1 MEPFKNFLNPTLIS
15 EMAGHFQSHWPEFDK
30 KSFIT
35 DSTDGFEALELKQ
48 RSNRIT
54 EMMIRYLPADFT
66 EAGRIIL
73 SSLGEPLGD
82 DLASGKDDPSGI
94 AGWAIMPLEH
104 FVAQQGHGH
113 FDLSMNLFKEMTKRG
128 TAEFGIRYFLEK
140 YPEKSLAVMKSWTSD
155 ENVHVRRLTSEGS
168 RPKLPWGI
176 HLPVF
181 IKDPAPVVELLEKLK
196 DDDKEYVRRSVA
208 NNLNDIAKDHP
219 ELVASIA
226 GEWMVDA
233 GKDRKRLIRHACRTL
248 LKDGHPEALKVMGF
262 GPPKI
267 KEAAIELLT
276 PEVVLGDALE
286 FSLALH
292 SATQS
297 GQAVMI
303 DFIIHHQKANGTM
316 TPKVFKW
323 KTATLEAEK
332 PLEISKRHGIK
343 KITTRV
349 YYPGLHSL
357 EVVVNGV
364 SVGRQD
370 FQLVIPQ

>member
-1 MEPFKNFLNPTLIS
+1 MEPFKNFLNPTLIG
-15 EMAGHFQSHWPEFDK
+15 EMAGHFHSHWPEFDK
-30 KSFIT
+30 QSFIA
-35 DSTDGFEALELKQ
+35 DSIDGFEALELKQ

-54 EMMIRYLPADFT
+54 EMMIRYLPSDFT
-66 EAGRIIL
+66 EAGRIL
-73 SSLGEPLGD
+73 LASLGEPLGD
-82 DLASGKDDPSGI
+82 DLASGKDDYTGI

-104 FVAQQGHGH
+104 FVAKQGHDH

-140 YPEKSLAVMKSWTSD
+140 YPEKGLAVMKSWTSD
-155 ENVHVRRLTSEGS
+155 ENVHVRRLTTEGS

-181 IKDPAPVVELLEKLK
+181 IKDPYPVIALLEQLK

-226 GEWMVDA
+226 GKWMVDA
-233 GKDRKRLIRHACRTL
+233 SKDRKRLIRHACRTL

-267 KEAAIELLT
+267 KEAAIELAT
-276 PEVVLGDALE
+276 PEVILGDALE
-286 FSLALH
+286 FSLTLH
-292 SATQS
+292 SAAQS
-297 GQAVMI
+297 EQAVMI
-303 DFIIHHQKANGTM
+303 DFIIHHQKANGTT

-323 KTATLEAEK
+323 KTATLEAVK
-332 PLEISKRHGIK
+332 SLEMSKRHGIK

-349 YYPGLHSL
+349 YYAGLHSL

-364 SVGRQD
+364 SIGKKD
-370 FQLVIPQ
+370 FELVIPE

>member
-1 MEPFKNFLNPTLIS
+1 MEPFKNFLNPTLIG

-30 KSFIT
+30 KSFIA
-35 DSTDGFEALELKQ
+35 DSIDDFEALELKQ

-54 EMMIRYLPADFT
+54 EMMIRHLPSDFS
-66 EAGRIIL
+66 EAARIIL

-82 DLASGKDDPSGI
+82 DLASGKDDSTGI

-104 FVAQQGHGH
+104 FVAQQGHDH

-140 YPEKSLAVMKSWTSD
+140 YPEKALAVMKSWTSD

-176 HLPVF
+176 HLPIF
-181 IKDPAPVVELLEKLK
+181 IKDPAPVVELLEQLK

-219 ELVASIA
+219 DLVASIA
-226 GEWMVDA
+226 GKWMVDA
-233 GKDRKRLIRHACRTL
+233 SKNRKRLIRHACRTL
-248 LKDGHPEALKVMGF
+248 LKKGHPEALKVMGF
-262 GPPKI
+262 GPPNI
-267 KEAAIELLT
+267 KEAVIEVLT
-276 PEVVLGDALE
+276 TEVVLGDALE
-286 FSLALH
+286 FLLTIH
-292 SATQS
+292 SSVQS
-297 GQAVMI
+297 DQAVMV

-323 KTATLEAEK
+323 KTATLAAGK
-332 PLEISKRHGIK
+332 PLEMSKRHGIK

-370 FQLVIPQ
+370 FQLVIPE